1 MEQFIQDWGYIA
13 LFLYSFGGGFVGLI
27 FAGVLSYAG
36 DLNIYISILV
46 AGVSNFLGDQFLF
59 FLARKNK
66 NYAKDMM
73 KKYGRK
79 IALAHL
85 MMRRYGSF
93 VVFIQKYIY
102 GVKTLIP
109 LVMGVSEYNP
119 YKFAILN
126 IIASFLW
133 ACVIGYLSFVAG
145 EFLMSIVDK
154 FQYLG
159 LIIVFV
165 IIFMLISSFNKKRK
179 KVNNSEI

>member
-1 MEQFIQDWGYIA
+1 MEQFIQDWGYLA

-46 AGVSNFLGDQFLF
+46 AGISNFLGDQFLF
-59 FLARKNK
+59 LIARKNK

-85 MMRRYGSF
+85 MMRKYGSF

-102 GVKTLIP
+102 GIKTLIP
-109 LVMGVSEYNP
+109 LAMGLTKYSAT
-119 YKFAILN
+119 KFAILN
-126 IIASFLW
+126 IFATILW
-133 ACVIGYLSFVAG
+133 ACIIGYLSFTAG
-145 EFLMSIVDK
+145 EYILSLSDDFKYIGLGIVLVVFL
-154 FQYLG
+154 
-159 LIIVFV
+159 
-165 IIFMLISSFNKKRK
+165 LISYLFKRIEK
-179 KVNNSEI
+179 